1 MGLRELS
8 VEKSYISYGEDNIV
22 KSLIGPALKVA
33 TKYKR
38 SVGFFSSSVFSML
51 ADDIIAFVR
60 SKTYSLCKIDI
71 RCAWKEGLS
80 IEETVVQDKIEY
92 MSSRLFNETYGNIVI
107 FVCHFA
113 NNSDIIDTVLLNAYD
128 TLPNYEAFDFTKTN
142 TVFEEIEDAVD
153 TLIPK
158 IIASS
163 DADVSA
169 NKDSRLARMDEL
181 GVNDGQINRGED
193 TIDDEISEQEK
204 DMADVVAALKTIEVL
219 GEILQNYPVGI
230 EGEKKV
236 EIIDEIQKLGMRSV
250 QAIIKTMGYLEK
262 DLVEYVYARASREKK
277 YVSKEQ
283 IVFVTRQFINLLI
296 TGMARGMV
304 HQVAVALNSEHLLL
318 AAKKA
323 FEEDNSI
330 SSKLVLLDLELN
342 CLNICNYTEIK
353 GLKKEYNLNY
363 SRG

>member
-1 MGLRELS
+1 MKK
-8 VEKSYISYGEDNIV
+8 VKFYIFNY
-22 KSLIGPALKVA
+22 
-33 TKYKR
+33 
-38 SVGFFSSSVFSML
+38 
-51 ADDIIAFVR
+51 
-60 SKTYSLCKIDI
+60 
-71 RCAWKEGLS
+71 LS
-80 IEETVVQDKIEY
+80 IVLCCAYCLYKNLHPNHKI
-92 MSSRLFNETYGNIVI
+92 L
-107 FVCHFA
+107 
-113 NNSDIIDTVLLNAYD
+113 
-128 TLPNYEAFDFTKTN
+128 
-142 TVFEEIEDAVD
+142 
-153 TLIPK
+153 
-158 IIASS
+158 
-163 DADVSA
+163 
-169 NKDSRLARMDEL
+169 
-181 GVNDGQINRGED
+181 
-193 TIDDEISEQEK
+193 EISEQEK